1 MKQAKILSALMAIAI
16 VATPAIS
23 GKANYDSKVQNYQI
37 VADAAKKTGWV
48 ESKGYWYY
56 YDKNGKKIKNQWKK
70 IDGHKFYFD
79 KNGRMLE
86 GTWKDGKYLFPELG
100 IMVTGCAP
108 ITFDT
113 WYNFDSNG
121 NRINVKGW
129 PLLLNCN
136 QNIYS
141 STSTNSNIKG
151 KLKKGELVFYTDQ
164 LWNNA
169 GEIWCKI
176 NYEGRIVGYVLMYDS
191 NHNALADFTP
201 KACYNAA
208 CYKFAL
214 MKSFECVMHND
225 VFFDE
230 FLEPVPNSLEL
241 VSNYV

>member
-86 GTWKDGKYLFPELG
+86 GTWKDGKYLFPESG

-108 ITFDT
+108 TGKELDI

-121 NRINVKGW
+121 KRIEMVGF
-129 PLLLNCN
+129 PYLLTRN
-136 QNIYS
+136 QNIYYDIFS
-141 STSTNSNIKG
+141 SSNIEG
-151 KLKKGELVFYTDQ
+151 KVKKGEIVF
-164 LWNNA
+164 
-169 GEIWCKI
+169 
-176 NYEGRIVGYVLMYDS
+176 V
-191 NHNALADFTP
+191 
-201 KACYNAA
+201 
-208 CYKFAL
+208 
-214 MKSFECVMHND
+214 
-225 VFFDE
+225 
-230 FLEPVPNSLEL
+230 
-241 VSNYV
+241 